1 MPVNSD
7 TKDYGSLSDKVYRY
21 LRDGITEGR
30 YQTGDFLI
38 EMKIAEELGVSRTPV
53 REALKQLELEDLV
66 TSHPNRGVVV
76 KGFSTNDFDDVFT
89 IRLLLEGQ
97 AAYWAAERITP
108 ELLDRLQEIV
118 ELMDLYTRKDDSE
131 HLVRLDTSFHEVL
144 YDACQ
149 SRTLRNILTTMHHN
163 IHMARQS
170 SLTSPVRARES
181 LAEHKEILSALEKR
195 DAAAAKAC
203 IEKHITGASGYKTKR

>member
-1 MPVNSD
+1 M
-7 TKDYGSLSDKVYRY
+7 KDYTSLSDKVYRY

-30 YQTGDFLI
+30 YQTGDCLI
-38 EMKIAEELGVSRTPV
+38 EQKIAEEVGVSRTPV
-53 REALKQLELEDLV
+53 REALKQLELEDLI

-97 AAYWAAERITP
+97 AAYWAAERITQP
-108 ELLDRLQEIV
+108 LLDNLQETL
-118 ELMDLYTRKDDSE
+118 ELMDLYTRKEDSE
-131 HLVRLDTSFHEVL
+131 HLVRLDSNFHEIL

-149 SRTLRNILTTMHHN
+149 SRTLRNILLTLHQN

-170 SLTSPVRARES
+170 SLTSPVRARQS
-181 LAEHKEILSALEKR
+181 LEEHREIFAAVAAH
-195 DAAAAKAC
+195 DAVAAKAC
-203 IEKHITGASGYKTKR
+203 IEKHIAGASGYRKQH